1 MRVRV
6 SLPSESYTFDHVESL
21 DVAST
26 LGRWTLLPKHVDCAL
41 PLQSGLARMVTE
53 DTEEHYLGIGGGTLV
68 KTGGTIAIVTPR
80 AVVGHALGEIS
91 SALEAERR
99 ERSQRAR
106 EAQRTLAHLEIELA
120 RATLST
126 GEEPI
131 ERRP

>member
-1 MRVRV
+1 
-6 SLPSESYTFDHVESL
+6 
-21 DVAST
+21 
-26 LGRWTLLPKHVDCAL
+26 
-41 PLQSGLARMVTE
+41 MVTE